1 MKNVLKNEEED
12 IPDDEITEYTLSII
26 NYKLKTNLSIL
37 ISIIENKLKKQK
49 LEFFSCIK
57 YFSKSNK
64 NNINNISSEAIND
77 QLKKYLIFHNIQK
90 NCNNIV
96 KIYDFFRRKKKSK
109 FFSEWK
115 NKISLEKANTKIEN
129 DIKEKYNK
137 TYKAQI
143 SNTTSTIK
151 KNEKE
156 INDLKSK
163 EKKISQNIKLKEK
176 QKEEAKKKSTELEQK
191 IEEMKNLNEKLE
203 KEKAEKENMTNSN
216 NTFSSLSRKE
226 ANEEIIKELENKII
240 DLDDEKNERDAYFQ
254 QFYDEMI
261 NMMVI
266 FEQKTQKI
274 IKMQNSEHPQK
285 KLEINTGNEI
295 YDSNLRS
302 KSKNKINSGNLGLGT
317 NSTHGKKGNDNNRE
331 IFINYTDNF
340 RNKI

>member
-1 MKNVLKNEEED
+1 MKNALKNEDEEE
-12 IPDDEITEYTLSII
+12 IPDDEITDYTLSII
-26 NYKLKTNLSIL
+26 NYKLKTNLSTL
-37 ISIIENKLKKQK
+37 ISILENKLKKQK
-49 LEFFSCIK
+49 LEFFNYIK

-64 NNINNISSEAIND
+64 NNIKNFSSETIND
-77 QLKKYLIFHNIQK
+77 QLKKYMIIHNIQK
-90 NCNNIV
+90 NCDNVV
-96 KIYDFFRRKKKSK
+96 KIYDFFRKKKKSK

-115 NKISLEKANTKIEN
+115 NKILLEKSKTKIEN

-143 SNTTSTIK
+143 SNTNLTIK
-151 KNEKE
+151 KNEKA
-156 INDLKSK
+156 IDDLKSQ

-176 QKEEAKKKSTELEQK
+176 QKEEAKKKSNELEQK
-191 IEEMKNLNEKLE
+191 IEEMKILNEKLE
-203 KEKAEKENMTNSN
+203 KEKAEKENMTISN

-240 DLDDEKNERDAYFQ
+240 ELDDEKNERDAYFQ
-254 QFYDEMI
+254 HFYEEMI

-285 KLEINTGNEI
+285 KLEINTGNDI

-302 KSKNKINSGNLGLGT
+302 KSKNKINSGNLGS
-317 NSTHGKKGNDNNRE
+317 NSTHGKKGNENNRE

>member
-1 MKNVLKNEEED
+1 MKNALKNEEED
-12 IPDDEITEYTLSII
+12 NSDDEITNYTLSII
-26 NYKLKTNLSIL
+26 NYKLKTNLAIL
-37 ISIIENKLKKQK
+37 ISILENKLKQQK
-49 LEFFSCIK
+49 LEFFSYIK

-64 NNINNISSEAIND
+64 NDINAISSETINA
-77 QLKKYLIFHNIQK
+77 QLKKHLIFHNIQK
-90 NCNNIV
+90 NCNNV
-96 KIYDFFRRKKKSK
+96 LKIYDFFRKKKKTK
-109 FFSEWK
+109 FFSDWK
-115 NKISLEKANTKIEN
+115 NKILLEKANTKIEN
-129 DIKEKYNK
+129 EIKEKYNK

-143 SNTTSTIK
+143 SNTNSTIK
-151 KNEKE
+151 KNEKAIDE
-156 INDLKSK
+156 LKSQ

-176 QKEEAKKKSTELEQK
+176 QKDEAKKKSTELEQK
-191 IEEMKNLNEKLE
+191 IEEMKTLNEKLE

-240 DLDDEKNERDAYFQ
+240 ELDDEKNERDAYFQ
-254 QFYDEMI
+254 HFYDEMI

-302 KSKNKINSGNLGLGT
+302 KSKNKINNGNLGA
-317 NSTHGKKGNDNNRE
+317 NSTHGKKGNENNRE

>member
-1 MKNVLKNEEED
+1 MKNALKNEEED
-12 IPDDEITEYTLSII
+12 NSDDEITNYTLSII

-90 NCNNIV
+90 NCNNVV

-156 INDLKSK
+156 INDLKSQ
-163 EKKISQNIKLKEK
+163 EKKIS
-176 QKEEAKKKSTELEQK
+176 
-191 IEEMKNLNEKLE
+191 KN
-203 KEKAEKENMTNSN
+203 
-216 NTFSSLSRKE
+216 
-226 ANEEIIKELENKII
+226 NK
-240 DLDDEKNERDAYFQ
+240 
-254 QFYDEMI
+254 
-261 NMMVI
+261 
-266 FEQKTQKI
+266 
-274 IKMQNSEHPQK
+274 
-285 KLEINTGNEI
+285 
-295 YDSNLRS
+295 
-302 KSKNKINSGNLGLGT
+302 
-317 NSTHGKKGNDNNRE
+317 
-331 IFINYTDNF
+331 
-340 RNKI
+340 